1 MCAPRQHRDRKM
13 FQIRGDKLNTDH
25 TFNLAG
31 HIRHQGLS
39 LAGVR
44 VLLFD
49 QFAHEGNS
57 LVGSEPLRELK
68 TGAKG
73 DFSFSVKTGV
83 YRIEV
88 VPASATR
95 ILGHSLSEI
104 KVTTNTNLNISL
116 ATGSIV
122 SGRINSSAKPRLSS
136 EMLTATE
143 VVVLGIEP
151 SSYMAVSPVAE
162 DGSFSLVVPRGKYH
176 IALRCAPDHDQ
187 GDNASPQFKLVTT
200 HSDVVAITNDVDLS
214 LEWPDLLLFK
224 GEVVDHLGQP
234 VANALVTVEPAAS
247 RRSLLLNELSFA
259 AKTHSDES
267 GRFELSLESG
277 TYDIAIE
284 APDSL
289 LFGSVEKDLNVT
301 VGCEQRFVLAQ
312 GHRLKG
318 QVVFD
323 EQLLSQSLVRL
334 QSLDTKQEYIT
345 RTDAEG
351 QFAITIPAGTYKLI
365 VQAHPKDSPP
375 VTIDGAEYSAL
386 APWTRSIVVGGDTHV
401 AVRLVMG
408 TALRGRIC
416 DDSGQ
421 ARPSVKVS
429 VFASQGNQ
437 SQFVAEGRSALA
449 YGITD
454 GEGVYCLFLAAGE
467 YWLVVHN
474 DFANAKLIEIAS
486 EPVSEDII
494 WHGWSQIKFEVV
506 GEDNQL
512 VPRCQVFYQPYGSE
526 LDSAFDELQ
535 SSKGALALPHGYV
548 LTGEQGSCLLI
559 LPSGVYT
566 FRFTPPEAG
575 SFQEKTIRQLSIS
588 SDINRKVSLELKS
601 SAKARN

>member
-1 MCAPRQHRDRKM
+1 M
-13 FQIRGDKLNTDH
+13 NSDH

-49 QFAHEGNS
+49 QFAHESDS
-57 LVGSEPLRELK
+57 LVGAEPLRELK

-95 ILGHSLSEI
+95 IIGHSLSEI

-122 SGRINSSAKPRLSS
+122 SGRINSSSKQNSNLTV
-136 EMLTATE
+136 EMLTGTE

-151 SSYMAVSPVAE
+151 SSYKAVSQVAE

-176 IALRCAPDHDQ
+176 IALRCSQFDSENRETLAP
-187 GDNASPQFKLVTT
+187 AKFKLVST
-200 HSDVVAITNDVDLS
+200 HSDVIAISHDVDLT
-214 LEWPDLLLFK
+214 LEWPELFPFV
-224 GEVVDHLGQP
+224 GEIVDHSGNP
-234 VANALVTVEPAAS
+234 VANALVMVEPAVS
-247 RRSLLLNELSFA
+247 RRSLLLSELSFA
-259 AKTHSDES
+259 ARTLSDEM
-267 GRFELSLESG
+267 GRFQLSLEAGS
-277 TYDIAIE
+277 YDIVVE
-284 APDSL
+284 PPDSM
-289 LFGSVEKDLNVT
+289 LFGCVEKDLNVSES
-301 VGCEQRFVLAQ
+301 CQHRFVLAQ

-323 EQLLSQSLVRL
+323 DHLLSQSLVRV
-334 QSLDTKQEYIT
+334 QRVDGQKQEYIT
-345 RTDAEG
+345 RTDGDG
-351 QFAITIPAGTYKLI
+351 QFAITIPEGSYKLI

-386 APWTRSIVVGGDTHV
+386 APWTRNIVVGGDTHV
-401 AVRLVMG
+401 AVRLSLG

-421 ARPSVKVS
+421 ARSSVKVS
-429 VFASQGNQ
+429 VYAVHSGQA
-437 SQFVAEGRSALA
+437 QFLPEGRSALA

-454 GEGVYCLFLAAGE
+454 GEGRYCLFLTPGQ
-467 YWLVVHN
+467 YWLVVHS
-474 DFANAKLIEIAS
+474 DFSNAKLVEIAS
-486 EPVSEDII
+486 EPVTEDIV
-494 WHGWSQIKFEVV
+494 WHGWSQIKFEVI

-512 VPRCQVFYQPYGSE
+512 VPRCQVFYQPYGSD
-526 LDSAFDELQ
+526 LDIDWEESL
-535 SSKGALALPHGYV
+535 SNKGTLALPHGYV
-548 LTGEQGSCLLI
+548 LTGEQGTCLLT

-566 FRFTPPEAG
+566 FRFTPPDAG
-575 SFQEKTIRQLSIS
+575 SFQEKTIRQLS
-588 SDINRKVSLELKS
+588 VSADLSRRVTLELKN
-601 SAKARN
+601 SATLGG